1 MIKKEKT
8 WLFKYR
14 EAIKKGEIIAGL
26 ELITELDRLI
36 ADMENPRY
44 VYDTSEAYR
53 RIDFIENC
61 IRLTKSPFY
70 GKPMRLMLFQK
81 AFIEVIYSFKMASTG
96 FDRFKKVILLIG
108 RKNGK
113 SELCSALMLSEMILG
128 NAGSDIVASSNDD
141 TQANILYDAADVMR
155 KMIDP
160 EQKDTWRNQMH
171 IRNKQTNSKIFKL
184 SDKTRNKEG
193 RNIDLA
199 VIDECYRG
207 DTEIL
212 TNKGFKR
219 FDNLSKNDLVA
230 QWDNGEITFVKPIR
244 YIKREC
250 KEGLVKNNL
259 GAGRS
264 LYTTP
269 RHNIVYEHN
278 GKIGSFEARDSRNL
292 GYIPLAGR
300 RVGGQKQRLT
310 DYERVLIATQA
321 DGSLH
326 YCQAKENNLKNSRVS
341 KGFMYSIAFKK
352 QRKNKRFLSISNCLK
367 DVKEI
372 KAKEGYS
379 RYTYILETDKAKRLD
394 KCFCLEDMSC
404 EYAKDFIEEVSKWDG
419 YIDKDGRIYYASTM
433 QENSD
438 FVAAVGML
446 AGYSIKC
453 SVMPDTRS
461 NKFNTVYRVVLQQRK
476 LCCRTFNAKK
486 EFIDYMGEVYCVEVP
501 SKKIVIRSE
510 GKALICGNCHEQ
522 KEPVILKSI
531 EQSQS
536 LKDNPK
542 LLIISTEGFVNDG
555 TLDQILIDC
564 RKIINGEEDGIAAE
578 RTLPWLYT
586 QDSENELWQDEDSW
600 QKSNPTL
607 GVVKKWD
614 YLREQIDLASKNKA
628 DRVFVLSKD
637 FNIKQSNSQAWLL
650 SEDYKYEAKFNIE
663 DFKDAFVLG
672 AVDLAETTDL
682 TCAKILLMKP
692 NDNTKYI
699 YTQYFI
705 PESKLESSPDFS
717 SGASYLEWAKKG
729 YLKICEGN
737 ENDLSVVA
745 DWFYEIYKKYNI
757 KLLKCGYDQRF
768 AKDFLNRMDYYGF
781 ECEMVYQNKQV
792 LSNPMKLLEADLK
805 SQRINYNENPI
816 DQWCFGNAS
825 VEVDNF
831 GQCMAVKINN
841 QAAKRID
848 GAVTTIILYEMYRRY
863 RSEFNQYVNR

>member
-1 MIKKEKT
+1 MIKKEDT

-14 EAIKKGEIIAGL
+14 QAIKDGHIKAGQ
-26 ELITELDRLI
+26 ELIMQLDNLI
-36 ADMENPRY
+36 RDLDNPRY
-44 VYDTSEAYR
+44 VYDVSDAYR

-70 GKPMRLMLFQK
+70 GKPMKLMLFQK
-81 AFIEVIYSFKMASTG
+81 AFIEVIYSFKMAATG

-113 SELCSALMLSEMILG
+113 SELCSALMLTEMILG
-128 NAGSDIVASSNDD
+128 NSGSDIVASSNDD
-141 TQANILYDAADVMR
+141 TQANILYDAVDVMR

-160 EQKDTWRNQMH
+160 YQKDTWRNQMH
-171 IRNKQTNSKIFKL
+171 IRNKLTNSKIFKL

-199 VIDECYRG
+199 VIDE
-207 DTEIL
+207 
-212 TNKGFKR
+212 
-219 FDNLSKNDLVA
+219 V
-230 QWDNGEITFVKPIR
+230 
-244 YIKREC
+244 
-250 KEGLVKNNL
+250 
-259 GAGRS
+259 
-264 LYTTP
+264 
-269 RHNIVYEHN
+269 
-278 GKIGSFEARDSRNL
+278 
-292 GYIPLAGR
+292 
-300 RVGGQKQRLT
+300 
-310 DYERVLIATQA
+310 
-321 DGSLH
+321 
-326 YCQAKENNLKNSRVS
+326 
-341 KGFMYSIAFKK
+341 
-352 QRKNKRFLSISNCLK
+352 
-367 DVKEI
+367 
-372 KAKEGYS
+372 
-379 RYTYILETDKAKRLD
+379 
-394 KCFCLEDMSC
+394 
-404 EYAKDFIEEVSKWDG
+404 
-419 YIDKDGRIYYASTM
+419 
-433 QENSD
+433 
-438 FVAAVGML
+438 
-446 AGYSIKC
+446 
-453 SVMPDTRS
+453 
-461 NKFNTVYRVVLQQRK
+461 
-476 LCCRTFNAKK
+476 
-486 EFIDYMGEVYCVEVP
+486 
-501 SKKIVIRSE
+501 
-510 GKALICGNCHEQ
+510 HEQ
-522 KEPVILKSI
+522 REPVILKSI

-555 TLDQILIDC
+555 TLDQILVDC

-586 QDSENELWQDEDSW
+586 QDSENELWQDEASW

-607 GVVKKWD
+607 GIVKKWD
-614 YLREQIDLASKNKA
+614 YLREQIDLASRNKG

-650 SEDYKYEAKFNIE
+650 SEDYKYDARFDIE

-705 PESKLESSPDFS
+705 PESKLENSPDFS
-717 SGASYLEWAKKG
+717 SGARYLEWAKKG

-781 ECEMVYQNKQV
+781 ECEMVYQNKQT

-805 SQRINYNENPI
+805 SQRINYDENPI

-841 QAAKRID
+841 QASKRID